1 MKRVWYHSN
10 CYDGF
15 GAAWA
20 ASKFLGRGDDV
31 VYQPV
36 SYSYPPPEFLAEDDI
51 YIVDFSFP
59 RDVLL
64 QIKDK
69 AKSLI
74 VLDHHKTA
82 EEALR
87 GLDFC
92 VFDMDR
98 SGAGITWDYFHK
110 NTTRPALIN
119 LIEDRDLWRFKVPGS
134 KAFHSFILG
143 EPFDFGRWDEI
154 ASQLE
159 GDSAFAIYESGQT
172 ILDYAATLVQ
182 KIISKSWLGKIEG
195 HTVALCNIASH
206 WSEVGEALCF
216 KHPEAAFGAS
226 FTVLPDLTVMWSL
239 RSLSDFDVSA
249 IAKIF
254 GGGGHKNAAGFKSDL
269 LSIRAFGQ
277 PIMLPEKEGENS

>member
-20 ASKFLGRGDDV
+20 ASKALGRDGV
-31 VYQPV
+31 VYEPV
-36 SYSYPPPEFLAEDDI
+36 SYSYPPPEFDAGDDL

-59 RDVLL
+59 RETLL
-64 QIKDK
+64 ELQEK
-69 AKSLI
+69 AKSVL

-98 SGAGITWDYFHK
+98 SGAGLAWDHFHPGK
-110 NTTRPALIN
+110 PRPFLID
-119 LIEDRDLWRFKVPGS
+119 LIEDRDLWRWKFKAS
-134 KAFHSFILG
+134 KPFHAYILSQK
-143 EPFDFGRWDEI
+143 FDFDLWDRIAVELDRNHNEI
-154 ASQLE
+154 VGIGEILLESQ
-159 GDSAFAIYESGQT
+159 AQ
-172 ILDYAATLVQ
+172 LVE
-182 KIISKSWLGKIEG
+182 KIVTKSWLGEIDG
-195 HTVALCNIASH
+195 HVAAICNIASH
-206 WSEVGEALCF
+206 WSEIGEALCF
-216 KHPEAAFGAS
+216 KYPEAKFAAS

-239 RSLSDFDVSA
+239 RSRSEFDVST
-249 IAKIF
+249 IAKKY

-269 LSIRAFGQ
+269 ASIGTFGAHT
-277 PIMLPEKEGENS
+277 